1 MPSEREKATS
11 RNQEPPSVQP
21 VALDQP
27 GDDDDQPEDDDYI
40 RRLID
45 RIAPSRIKFS
55 LGGLMFVVTC
65 LGVVFAGLQFAGPE
79 DMPHILFG
87 FVVFALIVLLIAKV
101 ITPKHD

>member
-21 VALDQP
+21 EAIDQP
-27 GDDDDQPEDDDYI
+27 GDDDYI

-55 LGGLMFVVTC
+55 LSGLMFVVTC
-65 LGVVFAGLQFAGPE
+65 IGVVFAGLQFAGPE

-87 FVVFALIVLLIAKV
+87 FVVFAMIVLLIAKV